1 MVLSLSNIITNEKF
15 WNVFQPVYDLRSDTL
30 IGYESLFRCDFD
42 SNPELVF
49 YHAKKTG
56 ILYELDTAS
65 VKRSI
70 RVFNEYFSQNNKSLP
85 FLSVNLYPST
95 IKHPFFIQFLHKLLE
110 EVELPAEKVILEI
123 NEAEQ
128 NDDFV
133 QFRKVLHDLKS
144 RGFLIA
150 MDDLGKGNSSLKMVL
165 ELEPQI
171 IKFDRYFSM
180 DLSKN
185 TKKQRLLQAII
196 EFAKE
201 DTCFILEGIE
211 TEEDLAAAKSIGVQ
225 FGQGYLLGRPEKLE
239 DCDRNLKQ
247 VISSYNL

>member
-1 MVLSLSNIITNEKF
+1 MSLKLSDIITEGKF
-15 WNVFQPVYDLRSDTL
+15 WNVFQPVYEINSNSL

-49 YHAKKTG
+49 YHARKSG
-56 ILYELDTAS
+56 ILYELDSAAI
-65 VKRSI
+65 KRSVS
-70 RVFNEYFSQNNKSLP
+70 VFSEYFSQKGMNFP
-85 FLSVNLYPST
+85 YLSVNLYPST
-95 IKHPFFIQFLHKLLE
+95 LKHPFFVQFLQKLLE
-110 EVELPAEKVILEI
+110 EVELPPEKVVLEI

-133 QFRKVLHDLKS
+133 KFRKVLHELKS

-171 IKFDRYFSM
+171 IKFDRYFSKE
-180 DLSKN
+180 LSIN
-185 TKKQRLLQAII
+185 PKKQRLLKAILDY
-196 EFAKE
+196 AKE
-201 DTCFILEGIE
+201 DTTFILEGVE
-211 TEEDLAAAKSIGVQ
+211 TEEDLNAAKAIGIQ
-225 FGQGYLLGRPEKLE
+225 FAQGYFLGRPEKLE
-239 DCDRNLKQ
+239 DCDSRLKR